1 MVHDFKYFIVCK
13 HNKEI
18 RSLCIV
24 FSEMSIYKR
33 YYDKTKPMHI
43 MIKDE
48 TFFDKYITTC
58 KKISNI
64 IIKKFNSELI
74 YTTKNIQRLNKD

>member
-1 MVHDFKYFIVCK
+1 MVHDFKYFIGYK

-24 FSEMSIYKR
+24 FPEMSIYKR
-33 YYDKTKPMHI
+33 YDKTKCMHI
-43 MIKDE
+43 RVKDE